1 MKDFVVQQY
10 LDIFKSDD
18 IRKIFKPVLDMVF
31 YEMSY
36 YIYITL
42 SLIFLI
48 FMMNLTTLVF
58 LFMSWRMYS
67 HPVHDI

>member
-1 MKDFVVQQY
+1 MKDFMVQQY
-10 LDIFKSDD
+10 LDILKSDE

-48 FMMNLTTLVF
+48 FMMNLTTLVV
-58 LFMSWRMYS
+58 LFMNWRI
-67 HPVHDI
+67 HPHHVNDL